1 MLGDSD
7 EYVIFTKYEK
17 SDKMIETKRGVLHMA
32 NEVEKQLMAPLAEAL
47 REERLVIVATT
58 DFETGGPNVNAIS
71 WVYAINANTIRIAV
85 DNRSRIVENIRH
97 QEKIV
102 LNVIA
107 NESTYSI
114 SGEAVIKEEKMAN
127 VPLKLALVEITVL
140 EVRDAMF
147 YGSKIVTEP
156 KYEKTYDLRAAK
168 KLDNQV
174 LEAMK
179 K

>member
-1 MLGDSD
+1 MLC
-7 EYVIFTKYEK
+7 
-17 SDKMIETKRGVLHMA
+17 MA
-32 NEVEKQLMAPLAEAL
+32 NEVEKQLTKPLMQAL
-47 REERLVIVATT
+47 REERLVLIATT
-58 DFETGGPNVNAIS
+58 DFETGGPNVSAIS
-71 WVYAINANTIRIAV
+71 WVYAVGEETIRIAI
-85 DNRSRIVENIRH
+85 DNRSRIVENIRNLG
-97 QEKIV
+97 QV
-102 LNVIA
+102 VMNVIA

-114 SGEAVIKEEKMAN
+114 SGKAVIKEEKMEG
-127 VPLKLALVEITVL
+127 VPLKLALVEIAVQ

-147 YGSKIVTEP
+147 YGAKIVAEP